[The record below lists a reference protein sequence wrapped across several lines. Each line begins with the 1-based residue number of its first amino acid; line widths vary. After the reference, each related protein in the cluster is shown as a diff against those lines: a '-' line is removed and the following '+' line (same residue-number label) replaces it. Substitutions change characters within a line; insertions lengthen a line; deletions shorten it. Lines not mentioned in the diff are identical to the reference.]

1 MEGLRGGRSEGQRVD
16 RMVGHLGDLTVDRL
30 GDLTVDRLEGPRA
43 DHLVDRTVG
52 RSEGLQVLKQVW
64 LLEGLVVELEPF
76 WWALEGASKLLLL
89 LVRPEVLPP

>member
-1 MEGLRGGRSEGQRVD
+1 
-16 RMVGHLGDLTVDRL
+16 MVGHLGDLTVDRL

-52 RSEGLQVLKQVW
+52 RLEDHSEGLKADRMGGRLEGLRVLKQVW
-64 LLEGLVVELEPF
+64 LLEELVVELEPF